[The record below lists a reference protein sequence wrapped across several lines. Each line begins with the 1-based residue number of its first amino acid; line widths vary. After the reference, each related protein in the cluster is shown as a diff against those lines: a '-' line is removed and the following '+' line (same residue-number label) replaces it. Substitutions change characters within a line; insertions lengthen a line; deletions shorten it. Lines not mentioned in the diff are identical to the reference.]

1 MKNCLE
7 SYNAE
12 KGRRLIERVN
22 ENSGKDIN
30 SDMFKY
36 LIEANHTTMV
46 LDNFTVLSRG
56 YRNKN
61 IYRKVSESL
70 FITQNR
76 PMLNRHDT
84 SFLFR

>member
-36 LIEANHTTMV
+36 LIEANHTTVV

-56 YRNKN
+56 
-61 IYRKVSESL
+61 
-70 FITQNR
+70 T
-76 PMLNRHDT
+76 
-84 SFLFR
+84 